1 MKITVQILIATL
13 MLAVSNLWAQA
24 PMVSDISYSQRLD
37 QDGNRTK
44 LVDIQYNLDGNRSMF
59 VEFFFSHDGGVT
71 FPVTCTAVTGD
82 AGPFVQYGIGKTAV
96 WDAAQDWDQQ
106 FTSQGRIMIKATYG
120 DQPTGFPGLGQD
132 GNQSNGGPV
141 AMETVAIPFPAVAGP
156 KYGPSWALREIYQQE
171 LIVPG
176 KINAYPQQFHV
187 DKFEVTKGA
196 WNTVAQWGRANG
208 YSDLMDVSNV
218 PDLNS
223 ADLGFGG
230 FENVVKWLNARSEME
245 GLVPVF
251 YLELSER
258 GHDVNGDGNI
268 SLGPDSQYPTS
279 EDYADPNFQ
288 DPYQD
293 LNFDPDPN
301 GNYQWDPGEYFVDR
315 NGDGVFQPNE
325 FDDWNGNGIQDMG
338 LSTVYRVGS
347 IMQQPPVNQQ
357 TGYADFPWDL
367 FLHTKFSANGYRLP
381 DAYIAEAEY
390 FAMGGR
396 TEQSTMDPFSNEVI
410 YATEWPW
417 GGTEEN
423 PSEIHAVV
431 PPNSMNPDFLVG
443 FKAPNG
449 DGLYDM
455 IGNTAELSLGVSN
468 WGAGSALYVPSYGGS
483 AQQAPSTEIDPM
495 TGMMGTAGPA
505 LWMTPNS
512 LAPTGFRAM
521 RLEF

>member
-1 MKITVQILIATL
+1 
-13 MLAVSNLWAQA
+13 
-24 PMVSDISYSQRLD
+24 MVSDISYSQRLD
-37 QDGNRTK
+37 QDGNRMK

-71 FPVTCTAVTGD
+71 FPVSCTAVTGD
-82 AGPFVQYGIGKTAV
+82 AGPFVQYGVGKTAV

-171 LIVPG
+171 LIAPG

-196 WNTVAQWGRANG
+196 WNAVAQWGRANG
-208 YSDLMDVSNV
+208 YSDLMDVSEF

-258 GHDVNGDGNI
+258 GHDINGDGNI
-268 SLGPDSQYPTS
+268 SSGPDSQYPTP

-288 DPYQD
+288 DPNQD

-315 NGDGVFQPNE
+315 NGDGVFEPNE
-325 FDDWNGNGIQDMG
+325 FDDWNGNGIQDIG

-367 FLHTKFSANGYRLP
+367 FLHTKFSSNGYRLP

-431 PPNSMNPDFLVG
+431 PPNLMSMNPDFLVG

-449 DGLYDM
+449 YGLYDM
-455 IGNTAELSLGVSN
+455 IGNAAELSLGVSN

-483 AQQAPSTEIDPM
+483 AHQAPSTEIDPI
-495 TGMMGTAGPA
+495 TGMMGTPGPA
-505 LWMTPNS
+505 LWMTPNP
-512 LAPTGFRAM
+512 LAPTGFRAI